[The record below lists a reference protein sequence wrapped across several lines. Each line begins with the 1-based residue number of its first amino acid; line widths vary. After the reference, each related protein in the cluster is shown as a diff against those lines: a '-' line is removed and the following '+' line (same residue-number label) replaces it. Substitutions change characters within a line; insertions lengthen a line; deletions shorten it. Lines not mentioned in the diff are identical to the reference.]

1 MTLCDWVSEGN
12 IEKVKTFLFQD
23 LEGVLN
29 FKDELGRTG
38 LHWAADGGNLEL
50 TELFLNSGAR
60 VNDQD
65 VDGQTPLHYA
75 CTCGHERI
83 IQILLQHGA
92 DPKISD
98 MEGQTPLQIE
108 GGLIESFMNMKV

>member
-60 VNDQD
+60 VNDQ
-65 VDGQTPLHYA
+65 VFFFLFFPSLLVLSTYILALYFFLPL
-75 CTCGHERI
+75 R
-83 IQILLQHGA
+83 
-92 DPKISD
+92 
-98 MEGQTPLQIE
+98 
-108 GGLIESFMNMKV
+108 LIFHPHLTGC